1 VVGPVLEDEAEVTG
15 GGVLRDQRRVRVTLV
30 EVKKDGG
37 GIRDGLLAAVDNVE
51 RFLAG
56 KPGNLVVSP
65 IR

>member
-1 VVGPVLEDEAEVTG
+1 VICSPHNAGQTPEV
-15 GGVLRDQRRVRVTLV
+15 
-30 EVKKDGG
+30 
-37 GIRDGLLAAVDNVE
+37 IRDGLLAAVDNVE